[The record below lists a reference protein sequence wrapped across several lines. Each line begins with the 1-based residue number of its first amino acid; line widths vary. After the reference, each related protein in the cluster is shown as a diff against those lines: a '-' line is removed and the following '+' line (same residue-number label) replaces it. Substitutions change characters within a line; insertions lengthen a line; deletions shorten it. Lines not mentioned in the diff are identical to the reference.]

1 MTKRTA
7 IGPNQGT
14 SARKRAQAP
23 VDVPPALIERAESD
37 MLLANIP
44 SAVRAEQVMRRR
56 RRREEFLRFVQP
68 NNKGIDWL
76 GLLEYVKH
84 QHGFSEDRQ
93 LALSLA
99 IPPSTLS
106 AVKRGKAELSIISKM
121 TILDHFGV
129 HLIAEAIQMLSIDEE
144 AAKARRQVQ
153 REALRPTAEK
163 ADQV

>member
-1 MTKRTA
+1 MAKTTIPGR
-7 IGPNQGT
+7 NQGLRGRKTT
-14 SARKRAQAP
+14 SRGREP
-23 VDVPPALIERAESD
+23 LGPSLSDAEEGVIT
-37 MLLANIP
+37 IP
-44 SAVRAEQVMRRR
+44 NAIRAEQALRRR
-56 RRREEFLRFVQP
+56 RRREDFLSFVRP
-68 NNKGIDWL
+68 NNEGIDWL
-76 GLLEYVKH
+76 GVLAYVKA
-84 QHGFSEDRQ
+84 QHGFGEDRQ

-121 TILDHFGV
+121 TILDHFGI
-129 HLIAEAIQMLSIDEE
+129 HLVAEAIQMLSIDEE